1 MTPRP
6 PMASVPSAAPD
17 SFAPRPIQ
25 AVFFDI
31 GETLINEG
39 EIYGRWADWLG
50 VPRHTFLTK
59 LGALLA
65 TGGDH
70 RDLFEYFRPG
80 FDLEAEEKRRAEV
93 GVPNGFGPDDLYP
106 DARACLSALRG
117 QGLYVGIAGNQ
128 PVEAAAQ
135 MEALGLDADVVGIS
149 DVWGI
154 RKPSQEFFERCA
166 QLADVLPEHVL
177 YVGDRIDND
186 VRPALEHGMLAAFL
200 RRGPWGHV
208 QEGLRDEREA
218 LGRCLFVLD
227 DLASLPGLVERH
239 NAP

>member
-1 MTPRP
+1 VTADLP
-6 PMASVPSAAPD
+6 APSKQLV
-17 SFAPRPIQ
+17 PRPIQ

-31 GETLINEG
+31 GETLINES
-39 EIYGRWADWLG
+39 EIYGRWADWLD

-65 TGGDH
+65 TGGDN
-70 RDLFEYFRPG
+70 RNLFEYFRSG
-80 FDLEAEEKRRAEV
+80 FDLAVEEKRRAAA
-93 GVPNGFGPDDLYP
+93 GVPNGFGADDLYP
-106 DARACLSALRG
+106 DARACLSALRD

-135 MEALGLDADVVGIS
+135 MAALGLAADVVGIS

-154 RKPSQEFFERCA
+154 SKPSQEFFERCA

-186 VRPALEHGMLAAFL
+186 VWPALEHGMLAAFL
-200 RRGPWGHV
+200 KRGPWGHI
-208 QEGLRDEREA
+208 QPDQHDQHGLQDEQEA
-218 LGRCLFVLD
+218 LDGRLFILD
-227 DLASLPGLVERH
+227 DLASLPPLVARY